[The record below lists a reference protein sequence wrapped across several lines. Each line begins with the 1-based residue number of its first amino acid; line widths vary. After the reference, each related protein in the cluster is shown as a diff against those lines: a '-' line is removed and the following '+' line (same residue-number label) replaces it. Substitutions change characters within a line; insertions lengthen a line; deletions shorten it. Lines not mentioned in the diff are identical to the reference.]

1 MKRFVLIILF
11 FFVFLAP
18 AFAKDFETTVSAV
31 GVYYPNLPP
40 NLPLDFY
47 DIELLVKNNGK
58 ILIPFKQISELFEI
72 KPVTNHSTHDIT
84 FEYHNKKG
92 KISANGIIFD
102 GKKISNKQNIYL
114 KKGLM
119 AEVQD
124 EIFCSAEDLE
134 KIFNTRIETD
144 ENNLSISVFLDN
156 QIPDITPAKNLLQED
171 FKIRTFQNVYT
182 PDKNRIFE
190 LNSIGLNNNTLSDS
204 ISQYMMGQ
212 SQKNVF
218 FNNNTNILLG
228 GKAYNGDYT
237 IDMNT
242 YNYKGEL
249 FSFGGFGFNYKNK
262 FKNFEYEI
270 GKPNGIIEKN
280 YSLGTQLMG
289 AQIRNYSSKKEDYR
303 DLDGYVDKTSL
314 VKVFFDDEEVK
325 TLSTYDGYYSL
336 KEIFVNKKPKKI
348 KIVELKSDKSEKII
362 LEKTFTNPDEL
373 KKGEKHYD
381 LILGAS
387 GYNNRLFTQNN
398 YIYELNTKK
407 AVAGI
412 QYQYGIRDNIKLD
425 SKLFLDKIYYRPQNS
440 IWQSFYTPD
449 ALLTSGTWKNP
460 NNLDGITNFNTIYFQ
475 KDSSLSYKLSGGIS
489 SAKDLTSGGKQFF
502 GYAVSAGGKLKRK
515 LGNIE
520 AELFNT
526 SPDFYFAG
534 SNGSYIN
541 DRLGGGISFDIS
553 KSGINA
559 YGRYKKYFSN
569 TNHKFEGGLLDFND
583 YNLGISKNFEKF
595 ANIKFNITGRDGQN
609 SRAENKSYYYDF
621 NLSKQLTS
629 KLYLEAGKNA
639 SNYQTN
645 YKQVYNG
652 LNGFNSLYSTI
663 YAKADYKL
671 PKNTGKISLGH
682 DIIKYDYSGSK
693 NEYNMAKIGYTFPSF
708 KNLTLSVG
716 TGYKYTGNDNG
727 FDFNAN
733 LAIRTKS
740 GRTININYQYN
751 RTGGFI
757 INNMFIPT
765 SNRHSINIVLN
776 DVWAI
781 LPNSIQSVGFN
792 NPNRGFVDIVA
803 YIDKNNNGKFDK
815 EDVRVG
821 NVPIKCNW
829 MNENIYT
836 NRRGRVSP
844 SGIDSGVYNVK
855 IDNDKLAATL
865 IDYENKTKMVRV
877 EGGKTTRV
885 EFPLK
890 SCIGNISGKVSV
902 TDDFARRMDT
912 KDFVVVLLDDK
923 GEEKAYSTLDNNSEF
938 YLSGIEPGVY
948 FVQLD
953 KNIIEENNLQNIENK
968 STIKVEIPYEY
979 KHFTEIKDINLFY
992 NVISI

>member
-1 MKRFVLIILF
+1 MRQLWVIILLLL
-11 FFVFLAP
+11 VFTTP
-18 AFAKDFETTVSAV
+18 AFAKDFETTVSTV
-31 GVYYPNLPP
+31 GVN
-40 NLPLDFY
+40 NTDFY
-47 DIELLVKNNGK
+47 DIELLLTKNGK
-58 ILIPFKQISELFEI
+58 ILIPFKQISELFDI

-84 FEYHNKKG
+84 FEYENQKG
-92 KISANGIIFD
+92 KISTKEIIFD
-102 GKKISNKQNIYL
+102 GKNISKKQNIYL

-119 AEVQD
+119 QEIKD
-124 EIFCSAEDLE
+124 EIFCSPEDLE
-134 KIFNTRIETD
+134 KVFNTKIETD
-144 ENNLSISVFLDN
+144 KDNLSIIVYLEN
-156 QIPDITPAKNLLQED
+156 RTPNIEQTKTTHQEE
-171 FKIRTFQNVYT
+171 FKIRAFQNVYA
-182 PDKNRIFE
+182 PRENKKIE
-190 LNSIGLNNNTLSDS
+190 LNSIGVNNNTLSDS

-218 FNNNTNILLG
+218 FNNNTQILLG

-262 FKNFEYEI
+262 FKNFEYEA
-270 GKPNGIIEKN
+270 GKPKGIIEKN
-280 YSLGTQLMG
+280 YNIGAQLLGI
-289 AQIRNYSSKKEDYR
+289 QIRNYISKKEDYR
-303 DLDGYVDKTSL
+303 DLNGYVDKTSL
-314 VKVFFDDEEVK
+314 VKVFFDEEELK

-336 KEIFVNKKPKKI
+336 SEIFTNKEPKKI
-348 KIVELKSDKSEKII
+348 KIVELKSDNSEETI

-381 LILGAS
+381 VILGAS

-412 QYQYGIRDNIKLD
+412 QYQYGISDNIKLD
-425 SKLFLDKIYYRPQNS
+425 SKLFADRIYYHPENS
-440 IWQSFYTPD
+440 IWQSFYSAD

-460 NNLDGITNFNTIYFQ
+460 NNLDGVTNLNTVYLQ
-475 KDSSLSYKLSGGIS
+475 KNDSLVYKLSAGVS
-489 SAKDLTSGGKQFF
+489 SARDLNLGKNQLL
-502 GYAVSAGGKLKRK
+502 GYAVSVGGKLKREF
-515 LGNIE
+515 GNIE

-534 SNGSYIN
+534 SNGSFIN
-541 DRLGGGISFDIS
+541 DRLGGGVSFDFS
-553 KSGINA
+553 KNGVNA
-559 YGRYKKYFSN
+559 FGQYKKYFSN
-569 TNHKFEGGLLDFND
+569 TNRKFDGGLIDFDD
-583 YNLGISKNFEKF
+583 YNFGVNKNFEKF
-595 ANIKFNITGRDGQN
+595 ANVRFNITGRDGQN
-609 SRAENKSYYYDF
+609 TLAKNKSYYYDF
-621 NLSKQLTS
+621 NLSKQLNS
-629 KLYLEAGKNA
+629 NFFLEAGKTA
-639 SNYQTN
+639 SNYQTT
-645 YKQVYNG
+645 YKQELNG

-663 YAKADYKL
+663 YAKADCKL
-671 PKNTGKISLGH
+671 PKNIGKISFGH
-682 DIIKYDYSGSK
+682 DIVKYDYSGSQ
-693 NEYNMAKIGYTFPSF
+693 NEYKILKFAYTFPSF
-708 KNLTLSVG
+708 KNLTLSLG

-727 FDFNAN
+727 FDFNTN

-740 GRTININYQYN
+740 GRVVNVNYQFN

-757 INNMFIPT
+757 VNNMFMPT

-781 LPNSIQSVGFN
+781 LPNGVQSVGFN

-815 EDVRVG
+815 GDIKVE

-836 NRRGRVSP
+836 NKKGRVSP
-844 SGIDSGVYNVK
+844 AGIDNGVYNVK

-877 EGGKTTRV
+877 EGGKTTKV

-890 SCIGNISGKVSV
+890 ACAGNISGNVSV
-902 TDDFARRMDT
+902 VDDFDRKMDT

-923 GEEKAYSTLDNNSEF
+923 GEEKSYSTLDNNGEF
-938 YLSGIEPGVY
+938 CLSGVEPGVY

-968 STIKVEIPYEY
+968 SIIKVEIPYEY
-979 KHFTEIKDINLFY
+979 KHFVDIKDINLVY
-992 NVISI
+992 SIVSI